1 MVIDTS
7 SELMTATQWEKAHA
21 IARDLVETETD
32 VNELEK
38 AMAYLRSA
46 IKQDQSKAGTQF
58 FKFLRTLVGNGNKV
72 GHSGRTI
79 DYYDSLE
86 KACIKHLQSG
96 ETSAQ
101 SILQILGWAAR
112 LMRYYKVT
120 PVGEESE
127 NSQEEPTAISERR
140 AAIEKLKTTQL
151 TEPGQIMD
159 AEVIKK
165 NPKGSK
171 VTYLMV
177 GIAFTE
183 KETKTFDVIPET
195 GMVKVK
201 IVSLK
206 ADGSINHIKY
216 AEPCHLFSDKD

>member
-21 IARDLVETETD
+21 IARDLVETGTD
-32 VNELEK
+32 VNELRK
-38 AMAYLRSA
+38 AIAFLNNAMSRNPSE
-46 IKQDQSKAGTQF
+46 AGNQF
-58 FKFLRTLVGNGNKV
+58 FKFLKTLVSNGRDISHSNRTPDYYRNLDRACNTYLRSEEPHAQNILRTL
-72 GHSGRTI
+72 S
-79 DYYDSLE
+79 
-86 KACIKHLQSG
+86 
-96 ETSAQ
+96 
-101 SILQILGWAAR
+101 WAAR
-112 LMRYYKVT
+112 LMLYYKVT
-120 PVGEESE
+120 PIGEGVEISIQ
-127 NSQEEPTAISERR
+127 QEENLAISERR

-151 TEPGQIMD
+151 IEPGQIMD

-206 ADGSINHIKY
+206 ADGSINHVKY
-216 AEPCHLFSDKD
+216 VES